1 MDVHRLLLE
10 LPVWAY
16 FVVAPVFTVANLVIA
31 SALVN
36 ALKGRTAEL
45 QPGASDN
52 VRTKNVNRTLLA
64 NWVLLSGFAGTT
76 LYSLARLPNVSW
88 HHVTVLN
95 TVGGI
100 ALVLLGNDL
109 LYWAYHRLMH
119 TDYFWNRLHYLHHE
133 STSPGSMRDTFY
145 EHPLDFFFGTLC
157 ALLPLAVV
165 PIHFAAAVTA
175 LFLQTFLAIAYHS
188 GHEIRVPALFTARRH
203 DDHHRYY
210 RGNYAQNFALVD
222 LLLGTMIRKPA
233 ETGPAAEPVTEPDT
247 EPAVEPQTEPEP
259 VPVSAHA

>member
-31 SALVN
+31 STLVN
-36 ALKGRTAEL
+36 ALKRRTAEL
-45 QPGASDN
+45 QPGASAN
-52 VRTKNVNRTLLA
+52 VRTKDTTRTLLA
-64 NWVLLSGFAGTT
+64 NYTLLSGFAGTT

-88 HHVTVLN
+88 HQVTVLN
-95 TVGGI
+95 TVVGI

-175 LFLQTFLAIAYHS
+175 LFLQTFLAVAYHS
-188 GHEIRVPALFTARRH
+188 GHEIRVPAVFTARRH

-222 LLLGTMIRKPA
+222 LVFGTMIRKPA
-233 ETGPAAEPVTEPDT
+233 EAAPVAVPAEATV
-247 EPAVEPQTEPEP
+247 PADVDASVETASEELA
-259 VPVSAHA
+259 VR